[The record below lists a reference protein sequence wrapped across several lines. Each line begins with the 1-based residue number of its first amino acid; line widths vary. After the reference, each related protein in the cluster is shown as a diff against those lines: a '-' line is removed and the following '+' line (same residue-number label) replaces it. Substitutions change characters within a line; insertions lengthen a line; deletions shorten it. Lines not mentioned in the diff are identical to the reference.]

1 MQGKMYVKNFKKNT
15 MYLPMLLKTEH
26 LPTSMKPSVSHPD
39 CFSLRHNHYLLVHFC
54 FFPFKSDSQIS
65 GFKKDTS
72 ILPVVILT
80 NIK

>member
-54 FFPFKSDSQIS
+54 FF
-65 GFKKDTS
+65 S
-72 ILPVVILT
+72 I
-80 NIK
+80 

>member
-39 CFSLRHNHYLLVHFC
+39 CFSQTQPLSPSTFL
-54 FFPFKSDSQIS
+54 FF
-65 GFKKDTS
+65 S
-72 ILPVVILT
+72 I
-80 NIK
+80 